1 MTVYET
7 TNLMQIKLWCQANS
21 YWPGC
26 KPGEPDRI
34 AIGGSPFLQNEELEL
49 LDWKDWYKGFNKR
62 NLKFV
67 YDPSKGWFDMQPR
80 INKPD

>member
-7 TNLMQIKLWCQANS
+7 TNLMQIKLWCEGNS

-26 KPGEPDRI
+26 KPNDPLKI
-34 AIGGSPFLQNEELEL
+34 AIGGSPFLDPEELEL
-49 LDWKDWYKGFNKR
+49 MDWKVWYKSFKKR

-67 YDPSKGWFDMQPR
+67 YDPSKAWFELA
-80 INKPD
+80 INVNKRD